1 MSKQSRDFQKG
12 YIIGQNLGKEPQEPQ
27 KSQKSQNSSSSFG
40 PVTWVVLVA
49 FIIAIILSR

>member
-12 YIIGQNLGKEPQEPQ
+12 YIIGSNLDKKPQA
-27 KSQKSQNSSSSFG
+27 SSGSGFG
-40 PVTWVVLVA
+40 PVTWVVLAA

>member
-12 YIIGQNLGKEPQEPQ
+12 YIIGSNLDKKPQA
-27 KSQKSQNSSSSFG
+27 SSSSFG
-40 PVTWVVLVA
+40 PVTWVVLAA

>member
-12 YIIGQNLGKEPQEPQ
+12 YIIGQNLGKEPQ
-27 KSQKSQNSSSSFG
+27 KSSSSFG
-40 PVTWVVLVA
+40 PVTWVVLAA

>member
-12 YIIGQNLGKEPQEPQ
+12 YIIGQNLGKEPKKPQ
-27 KSQKSQNSSSSFG
+27 KSSSSFG
-40 PVTWVVLVA
+40 PVTWVVLAA

>member
-12 YIIGQNLGKEPQEPQ
+12 YIIGSNLDKKPQ
-27 KSQKSQNSSSSFG
+27 KPQKPHSSFG
-40 PVTWVVLVA
+40 PVTWVVLAA

>member
-12 YIIGQNLGKEPQEPQ
+12 YIIGQNLGKEPKKPQ
-27 KSQKSQNSSSSFG
+27 KPQKSSSSFG
-40 PVTWVVLVA
+40 PVTWVVLAA

>member
-12 YIIGQNLGKEPQEPQ
+12 YIIGSNLDKKPQRT
-27 KSQKSQNSSSSFG
+27 SSGFG
-40 PVTWVVLVA
+40 PVTWVVLAA

>member
-12 YIIGQNLGKEPQEPQ
+12 YIIGSNLDKKPQ
-27 KSQKSQNSSSSFG
+27 KPHSSFG
-40 PVTWVVLVA
+40 PVTWVVLAA

>member
-12 YIIGQNLGKEPQEPQ
+12 YIIGQTLDKKPQ
-27 KSQKSQNSSSSFG
+27 KSSSSFG
-40 PVTWVVLVA
+40 PVTWVVLAA